1 MAFVDETLVCK
12 DCGKE
17 FILAQ
22 VSRNFMQKRALRISQ
37 FAAVIA
43 VIRDV
48 VIVKV
53 ERRNSARCLL

>member
-1 MAFVDETLVCK
+1 
-12 DCGKE
+12 
-17 FILAQ
+17 
-22 VSRNFMQKRALRISQ
+22 MQKRALRISQ

-43 VIRDV
+43 AIRDV